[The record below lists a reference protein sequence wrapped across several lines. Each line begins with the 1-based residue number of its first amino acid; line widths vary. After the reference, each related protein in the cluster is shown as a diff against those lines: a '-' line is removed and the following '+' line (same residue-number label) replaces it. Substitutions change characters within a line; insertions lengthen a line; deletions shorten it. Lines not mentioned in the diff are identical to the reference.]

1 MNKYERSK
9 LRLMVMHIDQLEKHS
24 KFSLKINLRIL
35 IVMLILLMC
44 FYESRSSWTTLSSD
58 PSVIERNEYAN

>member
-1 MNKYERSK
+1 
-9 LRLMVMHIDQLEKHS
+9 MHIDQLEKHS